1 MNNTDTINID
11 YQVLARKY
19 RPKIFSELIGQ
30 ETLVNIITNAIKQN
44 RVAHAYLLTGIR
56 GVGKTTTARIIARA
70 LNCTALQKNNFEP
83 CGKCESCISIL
94 EERNMDV
101 LEMDAASRT
110 GVDDVREIIENIKYK
125 PTNCKYKIYIIDEV
139 HMLSKNAF
147 NALLKTLEEPP
158 PHVKFLFATTEIR
171 KVPITILSRCQRF
184 DLFRIDNKLLM
195 QHLSN
200 ITSIEKISISKEA
213 LALIIRASE
222 GSVRDALSL
231 LDQASSNA
239 KEEITEKN
247 IIKMLGLAD
256 RVKIYD
262 LLNLIFESN
271 AAEALKLFKNL
282 YNQGADILMIFEEM
296 IRITHFLT
304 EIKILPTILKDSFIS
319 ETEKNK
325 AKEMSDRLTISV
337 LGRFWQSLFKG
348 YQELQ
353 NTNHLYQTSEMIVIR
368 LVYLSDFPPPSDLI
382 KKMEEKEKILDQTSY
397 LKTNKSTDSDK
408 ILNEIQNISDKKI
421 EKNNLKIKNKINSF
435 RELVEL
441 FYKYREPLM
450 YSKLYNQ
457 VRLISFEEGK
467 LVINIDDLKEKNF
480 PKQVI
485 KLVSKWTGR
494 IWTISLSDNKT
505 GKTLAEEDI
514 IIKENELEKVKKYP
528 DIKRILDDFPGS
540 KIHSIQIIDESEVE
554 HRNEE
559 IEKILEKK

>member
-1 MNNTDTINID
+1 
-11 YQVLARKY
+11 
-19 RPKIFSELIGQ
+19 
-30 ETLVNIITNAIKQN
+30 
-44 RVAHAYLLTGIR
+44 
-56 GVGKTTTARIIARA
+56 
-70 LNCTALQKNNFEP
+70 
-83 CGKCESCISIL
+83 
-94 EERNMDV
+94 
-101 LEMDAASRT
+101 
-110 GVDDVREIIENIKYK
+110 
-125 PTNCKYKIYIIDEV
+125 
-139 HMLSKNAF
+139 
-147 NALLKTLEEPP
+147 
-158 PHVKFLFATTEIR
+158 
-171 KVPITILSRCQRF
+171 
-184 DLFRIDNKLLM
+184 
-195 QHLSN
+195 
-200 ITSIEKISISKEA
+200 
-213 LALIIRASE
+213 
-222 GSVRDALSL
+222 
-231 LDQASSNA
+231 
-239 KEEITEKN
+239 
-247 IIKMLGLAD
+247 MLGLAD

-262 LLNLIFESN
+262 LLNSIFESN

-408 ILNEIQNISDKKI
+408 ILNEIQNISIKKI

-514 IIKENELEKVKKYP
+514 II
-528 DIKRILDDFPGS
+528 
-540 KIHSIQIIDESEVE
+540 
-554 HRNEE
+554 
-559 IEKILEKK
+559 